1 MILKGGLPTSLKVK
15 GGHSYRETLADFL
28 FDSGALSLLGGAK
41 RWRNMFFILFRFGYE
56 CITFPLNEWIDKLLL
71 VGNEESEIL
80 CGIKYERLPT
90 FAIVMV
96 ALGIAHRSA
105 FNKMRYQARSNW
117 CNDVEFVKSGNKSSD
132 VDTSNKGLAETDGTN
147 VTKRK
152 RKDEIW
158 GRSMAGYLEVD
169 SEGRKGGLAIMWKD
183 GIEVTIQNNCSH
195 HIDSLV
201 KLDDSTS
208 LRFTGFYRFAKLN
221 LHGHSWDLLKSIG
234 ESVSEYWIVG
244 GDFNAILNDSKK
256 SEGRRKSRVDME
268 DFQRTIEELA
278 LVDIKIVKR
287 WFMWTNN
294 REGNGLIR
302 ERLDRF
308 LFSATGV
315 ENTPFLSTYVVRQA
329 CSDHDAVILDTLGHK
344 PRDEMKDPRLLFKF
358 EASWAHEKKAKYFIK
373 RA

>member
-28 FDSGALSLLGGAK
+28 FDSGALSLLGGVMGVCLYNIPFERMDRQVA
-41 RWRNMFFILFRFGYE
+41 IGVGE
-56 CITFPLNEWIDKLLL
+56 

-147 VTKRK
+147 
-152 RKDEIW
+152 
-158 GRSMAGYLEVD
+158 MAGYLEVD